1 MKKMLQRVI
10 SILLTLVM
18 ILQVFPATI
27 FATEDESTISDDIVF
42 DNAQSL
48 TAVEDLAA
56 GDDLQN
62 AEVLFEE
69 TSLREENV
77 KHFRLNNGTYIAVRY
92 DAPVH
97 YRDHH
102 GNWADFDNTLRPVN
116 TLDGSGV
123 SSYRVTN
130 GDSVRVFAADAN
142 AEVLLAVQKGDYGL
156 SLTPIREAEA
166 ELTVESGQSGLAAS
180 YELTAEDS
188 ETASAPAAI
197 LETASAGEAAAD
209 DGLLSSVQPDK
220 IYSALE
226 YPASFQ
232 GATLR
237 YENYAN
243 TVKESIVI
251 SAPQAEYTYSFQMET
266 DGLTPA
272 LQADG
277 SILLSTE
284 DGNVIYSIPAPYMI
298 DADNSISFDADYTL
312 EEGNDIYTLTITA
325 DAAWMNDADRVFP
338 VVLDPTITEGN
349 LADESVTATYIN
361 SGFSGGTASDASGLY
376 VGNNGNSNLMVHTLV
391 HINDLIDL
399 PDGSEVTYA
408 SFSLAQFAYQKQTGG
423 LTSLDVGLYPM
434 HSLNGYENYDISTS
448 RWQNLMNVVTWDA
461 VYGSSAYYIFDDS
474 ILA

>member
-77 KHFRLNNGTYIAVRY
+77 KHFRLNDGTYMAVQY
-92 DAPVH
+92 DTPVH

-102 GNWADFDNTLRPVN
+102 GNWADFDNTLQPVN

-166 ELTVESGQSGLAAS
+166 ELTVEPGQSALAAS
-180 YELTAEDS
+180 YELTAEAVS
-188 ETASAPAAI
+188 YTH
-197 LETASAGEAAAD
+197 L
-209 DGLLSSVQPDK
+209 
-220 IYSALE
+220 
-226 YPASFQ
+226 
-232 GATLR
+232 TL
-237 YENYAN
+237 
-243 TVKESIVI
+243 
-251 SAPQAEYTYSFQMET
+251 
-266 DGLTPA
+266 
-272 LQADG
+272 
-277 SILLSTE
+277 
-284 DGNVIYSIPAPYMI
+284 
-298 DADNSISFDADYTL
+298 
-312 EEGNDIYTLTITA
+312 
-325 DAAWMNDADRVFP
+325 
-338 VVLDPTITEGN
+338 PTK
-349 LADESVTATYIN
+349 A
-361 SGFSGGTASDASGLY
+361 
-376 VGNNGNSNLMVHTLV
+376 
-391 HINDLIDL
+391 
-399 PDGSEVTYA
+399 
-408 SFSLAQFAYQKQTGG
+408 
-423 LTSLDVGLYPM
+423 
-434 HSLNGYENYDISTS
+434 
-448 RWQNLMNVVTWDA
+448 
-461 VYGSSAYYIFDDS
+461 
-474 ILA
+474 